1 MAFEQ
6 RELSGALFRNAM
18 RTDENKQ
25 PNARGD
31 CLIGGVLYEVSAWTK
46 DGAKGK
52 WQSLSFK
59 VKQDKPAP
67 KDKGQPFSSDDTMP
81 DDGIP
86 F

>member
-6 RELSGALFRNAM
+6 RELSGALFRNAL

-31 CLIGGVLYEVSAWTK
+31 ALIAGVLYEVSAWTK

-59 VKQDKPAP
+59 MKQPAP
-67 KDKGQPFSSDDTMP
+67 KEVTGSGVDDLDSDLPF
-81 DDGIP
+81 
-86 F
+86 